1 MRTIEKSKTVVDI
14 IVWPHQRL
22 WPSRYATSCEIGADL
37 CTLILTERVFRD
49 PRRAATAYKRFAN
62 RMRDRGLNP
71 PNVIFQPLTSAASR
85 DTFCLLSAT
94 QSLFNTAC
102 PLGKLRVM
110 DLGIDDRRMLC
121 AIAERSAAVTQTSE
135 SAG

>member
-1 MRTIEKSKTVVDI
+1 MRTIERNRTVVEI

-22 WPSRYATSCEIGADL
+22 WPSRYATSCEISADL
-37 CTLILTERVFRD
+37 CTLTLTERVFRN

-62 RMRDRGLNP
+62 RMRDRGFNP
-71 PNVIFQPLTSAASR
+71 PNVIFQPLCAAASR

-102 PLGKLRVM
+102 PIGKLRVIDIGM
-110 DLGIDDRRMLC
+110 DEKRMLC
-121 AIAERSAAVTQTSE
+121 AIALPEQAA
-135 SAG
+135 

>member
-1 MRTIEKSKTVVDI
+1 MRTIEKDKTVVEI

-22 WPSRYATSCEIGADL
+22 WPSRYATTCEIGTDM
-37 CTLILTERVFRD
+37 CTLILTERIFRD
-49 PRRAATAYKRFAN
+49 AKRATTAYKRFAN
-62 RMRDRGLNP
+62 RMRDQGYTP
-71 PNVIFQPLTSAASR
+71 PNVVFKPLTSAASR

-110 DLGIDDRRMLC
+110 DIGIDDKRMLC
-121 AIAERSAAVTQTSE
+121 AISHPETAA
-135 SAG
+135 

>member
-1 MRTIEKSKTVVDI
+1 MRTIEKNRTVVEI

-22 WPSRYATSCEIGADL
+22 WPSRYATSCEISADL

-49 PRRAATAYKRFAN
+49 PKRAATDYKRFAN
-62 RMRDRGLNP
+62 RMRERGFNP
-71 PNVIFQPLTSAASR
+71 PNVLFKPLTSAASR

-110 DLGIDDRRMLC
+110 DLGVDDKRMLC
-121 AIAERSAAVTQTSE
+121 AISSPESAA
-135 SAG
+135 

>member
-1 MRTIEKSKTVVDI
+1 MRTIEKDKTVVEI

-22 WPSRYATSCEIGADL
+22 WPSRYATSCEISTDL

-49 PRRAATAYKRFAN
+49 AKRAATAYKRFAN
-62 RMRDRGLNP
+62 RMRDQGYNP
-71 PNVIFQPLTSAASR
+71 PNVVFQPLTSAASR
-85 DTFCLLSAT
+85 DTFCILSST

-110 DLGIDDRRMLC
+110 DIGIDDKRMLC
-121 AIAERSAAVTQTSE
+121 AIARPENAA
-135 SAG
+135 